1 MTITEAPQRPPITIS
16 IMLACYVSPLNI
28 GHHALGEWNSP
39 AGIKS
44 RRWLQDNGL
53 IDEDHRATEKGK
65 AWVNHICATPLPVSA
80 WVFPG
85 RDESGDMVFTAP
97 ACTLI
102 EVGHG

>member
-1 MTITEAPQRPPITIS
+1 MHDHLSSQPPITIS
-16 IMLACYVSPLNI
+16 IMLACYALVQPQD
-28 GHHALGEWNSP
+28 GMLGEWNSP
-39 AGIKS
+39 AGIAS
-44 RRWLQDNGL
+44 RRWLQENGL
-53 IDEDHRATEKGK
+53 IDEDHRVTEKGK